1 MPVGH
6 PPVRAHPGKPFRT
19 LADAAKQGQL
29 VVLRCNHCRRTTY
42 FLASDLVVFV
52 GPDHPAH
59 VPPMACSRCR
69 KTDYVNV
76 DLLSPRPGDYGRL
89 DVRRLVDVVT
99 VHKWKTVKLG
109 E

>member
-19 LADAAKQGQL
+19 LADAAGSGQL
-29 VVLRCNHCRRTTY
+29 VLLSCNHCRRTTY
-42 FLASDLVVFV
+42 FLASDLVTFV

-59 VPPMACSRCR
+59 VAPMPCSRCGM
-69 KTDYVNV
+69 TEYVNV
-76 DLLSPRPGDYGRL
+76 ILLTPRPGDYGRL
-89 DVRRLVDVVT
+89 EVRRLVDVVT
-99 VHKWKTVKLG
+99 VHKWRNMKLG